1 MKTALVI
8 GGTLKTSVIDVNAT
22 MRFDDVRVDA

>member
-8 GGTLKTSVIDVNAT
+8 GGGLVGSLHAANLARRGLKV
-22 MRFDDVRVDA
+22 